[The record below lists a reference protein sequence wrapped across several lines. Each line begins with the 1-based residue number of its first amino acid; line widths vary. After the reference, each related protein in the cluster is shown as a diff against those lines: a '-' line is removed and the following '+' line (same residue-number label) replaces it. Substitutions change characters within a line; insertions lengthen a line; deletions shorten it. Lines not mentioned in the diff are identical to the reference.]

1 MCRHMILPVHSITQR
16 KKFHYIATV
25 NNSLNDRWFQPL
37 YDGLL
42 DDNTADNDDLDSN
55 TDNRGDND
63 DDDDL
68 DNRGDNG
75 GSDLDTM
82 DIDHNADNHDNS
94 TDNCGDIDHTDRT
107 SRNGVHSDL
116 KVDLVHIAND
126 LSRHLDENLT
136 EYAVAIQSF
145 IKSYKSIT
153 TDSPRLSALNTFSK
167 FQSSSTV
174 HTSLKRGVSCLQTS
188 TQIGVQPTSVARR
201 RLAVGRPPKTTFTCL
216 CKTATQLSLIFHR
229 RRGLPPLTIYNTV

>member
-16 KKFHYIATV
+16 KKFHYIATG

-68 DNRGDNG
+68 DNRGDSDDLDNRGDNG

-82 DIDHNADNHDNS
+82 DIDHNADNHGNS
-94 TDNCGDIDHTDRT
+94 TDHCGDIDHTDGT
-107 SRNGVHSDL
+107 SRNDVHSDL
-116 KVDLVHIAND
+116 KEDLVHIAND
-126 LSRHLDENLT
+126 LSMHLDENPT

-153 TDSPRLSALNTFSK
+153 TDSHRLSALHTFSK
-167 FQSSSTV
+167 FQSSSTA
-174 HTSLKRGVSCLQTS
+174 HTSLKLFANLNTDWCTANLCCS
-188 TQIGVQPTSVARR
+188 TTTV
-201 RLAVGRPPKTTFTCL
+201 VGRTTMTDCWQ
-216 CKTATQLSLIFHR
+216 TTEDN
-229 RRGLPPLTIYNTV
+229 IY